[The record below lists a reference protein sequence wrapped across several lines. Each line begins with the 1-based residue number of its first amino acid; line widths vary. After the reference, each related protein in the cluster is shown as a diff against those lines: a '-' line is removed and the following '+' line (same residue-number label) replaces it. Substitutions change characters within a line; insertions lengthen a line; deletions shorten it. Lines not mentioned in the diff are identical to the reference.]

1 MTIEI
6 EILKM
11 QRKTVQTRLSDTQ
24 RTLPERIAAVAE
36 ADAAVDNALR
46 AELRGTA
53 GPGEIDAA
61 HRAREAAQARLED
74 ARRMVRLASD
84 EARRIDTEIVAAEL
98 AVQRERA
105 AAAAR
110 LAGEIEGR
118 LRGDKKLRA
127 ALVEIYGTWAAS
139 AGVGDSVNWTGI
151 LEDCFPQPSGDEA
164 ARAIAAAAKR
174 LPA

>member
-1 MTIEI
+1 MTIET
-6 EILKM
+6 LKM
-11 QRKTVQTRLSDTQ
+11 QRNAVQARLSDIQ

-36 ADAAVDNALR
+36 ADAAIDNALR
-46 AELRGTA
+46 ADLRGTA
-53 GPGEIDAA
+53 VTGEIDAA
-61 HRAREAAQARLED
+61 HRAREDAQASLD
-74 ARRMVRLASD
+74 NARRMARLASD
-84 EARRIDTEIVAAEL
+84 EARRIDAEIVAAE
-98 AVQRERA
+98 AAIEREQA
-105 AAAAR
+105 ACAER

-127 ALVEIYGTWAAS
+127 ALVELYALWAAS
-139 AGVGDSVNWTGI
+139 AGRGASVNWTGI